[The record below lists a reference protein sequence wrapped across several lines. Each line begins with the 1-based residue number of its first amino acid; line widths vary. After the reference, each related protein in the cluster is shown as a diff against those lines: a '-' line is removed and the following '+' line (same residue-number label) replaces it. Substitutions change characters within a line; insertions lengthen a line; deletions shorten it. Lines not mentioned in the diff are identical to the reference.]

1 MLGSCSAF
9 MPLVALAEVRFP
21 SGRPTYADI
30 PTPRGPAELVQ
41 RIEELE
47 RAVADR
53 QRRRSDRWIRPSA
66 APGFSD
72 AAERLGRRTF
82 PPLA

>member
-1 MLGSCSAF
+1 MFAF
-9 MPLVALAEVRFP
+9 LPRLPSSEVRFP

-47 RAVADR
+47 RELWRIASGRPVRPVDPAV
-53 QRRRSDRWIRPSA
+53 RRTY
-66 APGFSD
+66 GFFD